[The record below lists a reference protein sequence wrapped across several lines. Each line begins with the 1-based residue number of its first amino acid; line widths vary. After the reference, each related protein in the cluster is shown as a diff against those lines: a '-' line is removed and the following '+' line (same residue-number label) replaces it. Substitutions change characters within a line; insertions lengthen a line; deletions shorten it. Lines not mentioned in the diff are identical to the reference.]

1 MATMAVAAAAAQ
13 PSESITYEK
22 RYKSAMD
29 DDPSARTL
37 SLFSVSLIQ
46 VKHIR
51 DRFENELVDFCKCF
65 GINNAVR
72 YGLKL
77 NVSVN
82 SKRWA
87 NRTNLMFCSNF
98 RFFKDIHAR
107 KLIRSEAGIK

>member
-1 MATMAVAAAAAQ
+1 MEFTTKWQKTKKATRTTMATMAVAAAAAQ

-72 YGLKL
+72 YGT
-77 NVSVN
+77 V
-82 SKRWA
+82 
-87 NRTNLMFCSNF
+87 
-98 RFFKDIHAR
+98 
-107 KLIRSEAGIK
+107 